1 MKDHIKMKNLGYSQE
16 QRKRNPSRA
25 AVPWPHTAHT
35 AFASGRIFRGCTASN
50 YSNRPATRTPPP
62 PPHPC
67 PPHLPQ
73 PCHTQ
78 FLHTPHHSAAAPVHT
93 ATPAPG
99 SSQSARSTPRAAPR
113 PTPRARAPAAAPAR
127 SPLPAGQRSSL
138 TPAGLGSPT
147 AAPAPGDPPCRWWGA
162 PGCRCCSWWG
172 KASPSRGPTIQARQP
187 VTLRLQRCPPL
198 RTSRHLGRIY
208 AAQGGGEVAAQA
220 GRKEEGRRDESPF
233 EVSTGV
239 TEEQLPF
246 RKTCSLL
253 QTSAAPP
260 RDSRP
265 VLRSPV
271 LPVRGTVQE
280 CAGQSL
286 PAGEAAPPAQSGRG
300 RRREVRRRCRVAIRT
315 TPEQD
320 ARSVAAVSQT
330 FLASSP
336 SGICDPQVTSLS
348 LGASAPFL
356 AASLDSLSRASRKNA
371 RSRERSW
378 DSSLSWRC

>member
-1 MKDHIKMKNLGYSQE
+1 MAPHSTHRLRLRPHLQGLHRLKLFKPAP
-16 QRKRNPSRA
+16 QRGHHRHHHTRVLLTSPS
-25 AVPWPHTAHT
+25 
-35 AFASGRIFRGCTASN
+35 
-50 YSNRPATRTPPP
+50 PATRNSFTPRTIQQQPLCTP
-62 PPHPC
+62 RPPHP
-67 PPHLPQ
+67 
-73 PCHTQ
+73 
-78 FLHTPHHSAAAPVHT
+78 APRR
-93 ATPAPG
+93 
-99 SSQSARSTPRAAPR
+99 ARDPRPERPRAPR
-113 PTPRARAPAAAPAR
+113 PAHARQQRLPPAAPSLRGSAAPSPPPAWAR
-127 SPLPAGQRSSL
+127 PRQPLP
-138 TPAGLGSPT
+138 PAS
-147 AAPAPGDPPCRWWGA
+147 PPCRWWGA

-320 ARSVAAVSQT
+320 ARSVAAVS
-330 FLASSP
+330 
-336 SGICDPQVTSLS
+336 
-348 LGASAPFL
+348 
-356 AASLDSLSRASRKNA
+356 
-371 RSRERSW
+371 
-378 DSSLSWRC
+378 

>member
-147 AAPAPGDPPCRWWGA
+147 AAPAPGEPPCRWWGA

-220 GRKEEGRRDESPF
+220 RRKEEGRRDESPF

-271 LPVRGTVQE
+271 LPVRGGNKDNTR
-280 CAGQSL
+280 AGCKKC
-286 PAGEAAPPAQSGRG
+286 G
-300 RRREVRRRCRVAIRT
+300 CRVLDLLGF
-315 TPEQD
+315 Q
-320 ARSVAAVSQT
+320 
-330 FLASSP
+330 
-336 SGICDPQVTSLS
+336 PQWHL
-348 LGASAPFL
+348 
-356 AASLDSLSRASRKNA
+356 
-371 RSRERSW
+371 
-378 DSSLSWRC
+378 